1 MTEEEKKEFE
11 EFLEW
16 KRAKEAAK
24 AQKEKET
31 VNQQEEKQEPS
42 PSTTQ
47 APPPPPT
54 TQTPPPPPP
63 TQTPPPPPINNTA
76 GGANNPGQKSES
88 KSYTVGCLII
98 LVLIVIF
105 MIWGLSK
112 CSSSSHS
119 DSSDPITD
127 YSSDTLLI
135 DSDLLNAGLS
145 EDSSSVSPVETVDT
159 AARIDHLK
167 HTIKIKSAYLSSPN
181 SASGVDAIVY
191 YVNKSKKTIKYLT
204 WEGNAINA
212 VGDMVPCDIRNYYSY
227 RGKDTGP
234 IKPGKTGGGT
244 WSCAWYNW
252 TAKKL
257 KLVQIEIEYMDGST
271 ETITES
277 EIKYVR

>member
-16 KRAKEAAK
+16 KRRKAAQ
-24 AQKEKET
+24 AEQEKEQ
-31 VNQQEEKQEPS
+31 N
-42 PSTTQ
+42 
-47 APPPPPT
+47 
-54 TQTPPPPPP
+54 QTPPPPPP
-63 TQTPPPPPINNTA
+63 TQNVSSNPSNSDKASTPK
-76 GGANNPGQKSES
+76 KSPN
-88 KSYTVGCLII
+88 GCLIVILI
-98 LVLIVIF
+98 LVVVLL
-105 MIWGLSK
+105 IWGISK
-112 CSSSSHS
+112 CSTQRDSA
-119 DSSDPITD
+119 DSSINIEDID
-127 YSSDTLLI
+127 SLSIDDDFSSDTLEI
-135 DSDLLNAGLS
+135 
-145 EDSSSVSPVETVDT
+145 SSQPTKIDT

-167 HTIKIKSAYLSSPN
+167 HTLKIKSAYLSAPN

-257 KLVQIEIEYMDGST
+257 KLVQIDIEYMDGST